1 MQKSN
6 LMRSADLKSLKPL
19 SENPEFKELLE
30 ALKAVKSE
38 PAFKEAIKEFR
49 KKHTGLG

>member
-1 MQKSN
+1 MQKIIQRRA
-6 LMRSADLKSLKPL
+6 LA
-19 SENPEFKELLE
+19 EEPEWKEFME

-49 KKHTGLG
+49 KKHTGIE